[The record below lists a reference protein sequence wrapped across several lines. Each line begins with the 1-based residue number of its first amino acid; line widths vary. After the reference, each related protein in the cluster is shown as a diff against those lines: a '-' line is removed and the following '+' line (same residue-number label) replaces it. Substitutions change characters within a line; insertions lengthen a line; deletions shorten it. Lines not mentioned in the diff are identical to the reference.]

1 MYWEVAGFQRAS
13 NGLLG
18 SISGFSYKL
27 PTPKSGDFYC
37 PAEVAADP
45 TNHLAM
51 VLQPVNN
58 EKFTADGGAQI
69 GSFTV
74 ASNGSISSTN
84 TSADMPVSEV
94 GTVLSINMAPSGKL
108 VGVGG
113 SGGLQI
119 FNFDGANVPT
129 KNTGLLT
136 TASIGQIFWDNDNH
150 LFAISQASGELF
162 VFTITP
168 TSHEE
173 AAGSPHAIV
182 GAQDVIVQPL
192 PLQ

>member
-1 MYWEVAGFQRAS
+1 
-13 NGLLG
+13 
-18 SISGFSYKL
+18 
-27 PTPKSGDFYC
+27 
-37 PAEVAADP
+37 
-45 TNHLAM
+45 
-51 VLQPVNN
+51 
-58 EKFTADGGAQI
+58 
-69 GSFTV
+69 
-74 ASNGSISSTN
+74 
-84 TSADMPVSEV
+84 MPVSEV